1 LQVYKSGVPVITV
14 AAVDENQHP
23 ASFTNW
29 GGPAEVA
36 APGVGI
42 WSTAPSYPTT
52 LFPNGTDGTGQLDGT
67 SMATPFVSGVAAL
80 LRGHGA
86 TAAATQAAILRTAQP
101 VSGVDVL
108 GHGVVNAASALTYA
122 QAHPH
127 PLVGLDFAPR
137 WFRWAQLVLLAAVV
151 VKYSWVLIRR
161 MRRRPPPRRL
171 SSEIAATGVTK

>member
-1 LQVYKSGVPVITV
+1 
-14 AAVDENQHP
+14 
-23 ASFTNW
+23 
-29 GGPAEVA
+29 
-36 APGVGI
+36 
-42 WSTAPSYPTT
+42 
-52 LFPNGTDGTGQLDGT
+52 
-67 SMATPFVSGVAAL
+67 MATPFVSGVAAL
-80 LRGHGA
+80 LRAHGA
-86 TAAATQAAILRTAQP
+86 TAAAAQAAILRTAQP

-161 MRRRPPPRRL
+161 RPPPRRL
-171 SSEIAATGVTK
+171 TSEIAATGVTK